1 MMDLHPPAAGFLST
15 LSTSTDGP
23 GAAFLEWTADNVGEA
38 AVASDGLTK
47 IVGTSIR
54 KRNPKARGKEME
66 KEKAKKQIKE
76 GTKAVGAAGGITL
89 QAGVAVPGTAP
100 EPEFKAF

>member
-1 MMDLHPPAAGFLST
+1 
-15 LSTSTDGP
+15 
-23 GAAFLEWTADNVGEA
+23 
-38 AVASDGLTK
+38 
-47 IVGTSIR
+47 
-54 KRNPKARGKEME
+54 ME